1 MTDRRAGKGIPPML
15 ADNNA
20 QELKVVNGDV
30 NGVMHEVGVSLKNF

>member
-1 MTDRRAGKGIPPML
+1 ML